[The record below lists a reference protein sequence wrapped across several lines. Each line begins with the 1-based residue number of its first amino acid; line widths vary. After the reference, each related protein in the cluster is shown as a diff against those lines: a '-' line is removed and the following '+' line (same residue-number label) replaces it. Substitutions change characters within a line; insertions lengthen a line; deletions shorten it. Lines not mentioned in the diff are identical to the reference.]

1 MAKQV
6 QLALEQ
12 AGLEVLYDDRNE
24 SVGVKFKDADLM
36 GMPIRIVVSLR
47 NLKDNVLEVKAR
59 DSDQPEKV
67 PCESFVEKVKSLLT
81 ERGFYD
87 LKG

>member
-1 MAKQV
+1 
-6 QLALEQ
+6 
-12 AGLEVLYDDRNE
+12 
-24 SVGVKFKDADLM
+24 M

-47 NLKDNVLEVKAR
+47 NLKENVVEVKAR
-59 DSDQPEKV
+59 DSEQAVKV
-67 PCESFVEKVKSLLT
+67 PYESAVDTVKSLLD